1 MTRLRK
7 AFILTLSLSSLM
19 TASQTIA
26 ADDTDNFF
34 AGKNMSMIIGS
45 SSGGGY
51 DTLARAVARHIVRH
65 ISGGPAITVRHMPG
79 AGGIAAANHLYSVAA
94 KDGSTIGLLRNMV
107 PLEPLF
113 GTAQADYDATK
124 FNWIGTLAAETG
136 VMIVWNTSDFR
147 SIEDVRSR
155 EFLAASDGIN
165 SQSAFFSRVLNELLG
180 TKIKVVGGY
189 KGQNEAYLAI
199 ERGEV
204 DSFGITYWSSLTS
217 TKQAWLKD
225 KKIRILLQY
234 GPVREPE
241 LSDVP
246 YAPDLLKTEEDRL
259 LFQAAYSPLTLGRP
273 FVLPPDVPAARVL
286 MIRTAFTKMLEDPT
300 FKEEAA
306 RLGLQTNWPRTG
318 VQLQE
323 ELTRIHAMPRSV
335 LDNLKRLANA
345 R

>member
-1 MTRLRK
+1 MPGLK
-7 AFILTLSLSSLM
+7 KVFIHFLSLASLFCVPLP
-19 TASQTIA
+19 SV
-26 ADDTDNFF
+26 ADEIEKFY
-34 AGKNMSMIIGS
+34 AGKSMSMIIGS

-65 ISGGPAITVRHMPG
+65 IPGGPVISVRHMPG

-94 KDGSTIGLLRNMV
+94 KDGSTIGLLRNLV

-113 GTAQADYDATK
+113 GTPQAEYDATK

-136 VMIVWNTSDFR
+136 VMIVWHTSSFK

-165 SQSAFFSRVLNELLG
+165 SQSAFFSRVFNELLG
-180 TKIKVVGGY
+180 TKIKVIGGY

-225 KKIRILLQY
+225 NKIRILLQY
-234 GPVREPE
+234 GPVREPD
-241 LSDVP
+241 LADVP
-246 YAPDLLKTEEDRL
+246 YAPDLLKSEEDRL

-273 FVLPPDVPAARVL
+273 FVLPPDVPPSRVAA
-286 MIRTAFTKMLEDPT
+286 IRKAFIDMLEDPV
-300 FKEEAA
+300 FKEEAG

-318 VQLQE
+318 IQLQD
-323 ELTRIHAMPRSV
+323 ELVRIHAMPKSV
-335 LDNLKRLANA
+335 LENLKRLANA

>member
-1 MTRLRK
+1 MTGLRK
-7 AFILTLSLSSLM
+7 LFMLTLLLVPLVSVDS
-19 TASQTIA
+19 TR
-26 ADDTDNFF
+26 ADDEAAKFYS
-34 AGKNMSMIIGS
+34 GRNMSMIIGS

-51 DTLARAVARHIVRH
+51 DTLARSVARHIVAH
-65 ISGGPAITVRHMPG
+65 IPGNPVITVRHMPG
-79 AGGIAAANHLYSVAA
+79 AGGIAAANHLYSVAE

-113 GTAQADYDATK
+113 GTPQANYDATK

-136 VMIVWNTSDFR
+136 VMIVWHTSSFK

-155 EFLAASDGIN
+155 DFLAASDGIN
-165 SQSAFFSRVLNELLG
+165 SQSAFFSRVLNDLLG
-180 TKIKVVGGY
+180 TRIKVVGGY

-217 TKQAWLKD
+217 TKQAWLKE

-234 GPVREPE
+234 GPFREPE
-241 LSDVP
+241 LSEVP
-246 YAPDLLKTEEDRL
+246 YASDLLKSEEDRL

-273 FVLPPDVPAARVL
+273 FVLPPDVPAARIET
-286 MIRTAFTKMLEDPT
+286 IRAAFTRMLEDPT
-300 FKEEAA
+300 FKEEAT
-306 RLGLQTNWPRTG
+306 RLGLQTTWPRSG

-323 ELTRIHAMPRSV
+323 ELARIHSMPPSV
-335 LDNLKRLANA
+335 LANLRRLANA